1 MEKVRLI
8 KIGSA
13 FDNDVVINDESIA
26 PYHLELFQD
35 QLGIVFLSDLNSNT
49 GTYINGE
56 RVKQFM
62 RLTFTDK
69 VTVAGKF
76 MFDWVKL
83 TKIQDVSQKIE
94 ASTSNWLY
102 SENRMNAVH
111 LPLQEEIQNT
121 LEDEDY
127 QLAYDAS
134 WSDKCKYF
142 YTHNASIVHI
152 FALNIVLFILFYL
165 AFLS

>member
-35 QLGIVFLSDLNSNT
+35 QLGKVFISDLCSSS
-49 GTYINGE
+49 GTFINGE
-56 RVKQFM
+56 RIKDFM
-62 RLTFTDK
+62 LLTFTDK
-69 VTVAGKF
+69 VTLAGKF

-83 TKIQDVSQKIE
+83 TKIQDVSTKIE
-94 ASTSNWLY
+94 SSISNWVF

-111 LPLQEEIQNT
+111 LPEIDVQTLNEE
-121 LEDEDY
+121 EDY
-127 QLAYDAS
+127 ELEANAN
-134 WSDKCKYF
+134 WLDKWNYF

-152 FALNIVLFILFYL
+152 FALNIVLFVLFYL

>member
-8 KIGSA
+8 RVGSA
-13 FDNDVVINDESIA
+13 IDNDVVINHESIS

-35 QLGIVFLSDLNSNT
+35 ALGKVFLSDKKSES
-49 GTYINGE
+49 GTFVNGE
-56 RVKQFM
+56 RMNDFRKLSFS
-62 RLTFTDK
+62 DK
-69 VTVAGKF
+69 VTIAGKF

-83 TKIQDVSQKIE
+83 TKLQDVSNKID
-94 ASTSNWLY
+94 STTSNWLF
-102 SENRMNAVH
+102 SENKMNSVH
-111 LPLQEEIQNT
+111 LPVL
-121 LEDEDY
+121 DY
-127 QLAYDAS
+127 NEFESENYSLDTNAD
-134 WSDKCKYF
+134 WKEKWNYF

>member
-13 FDNDVVINDESIA
+13 FDNDVVINDESIS

-35 QLGIVFLSDLNSNT
+35 HYGKVFISDLCST
-49 GTYINGE
+49 SGTYINGK
-56 RVKQFM
+56 RIKDFIM
-62 RLTFTDK
+62 LTFTDK

-83 TKIQDVSQKIE
+83 TKIQDVSSKIE
-94 ASTSNWLY
+94 SSISNWVF
-102 SENRMNAVH
+102 SENKMNAVH
-111 LPLQEEIQNT
+111 LPEISNVS
-121 LEDEDY
+121 LNSEEDY
-127 QLAYDAS
+127 ELGLDANLL
-134 WSDKCKYF
+134 DKWNYF

-152 FALNIVLFILFYL
+152 FGLNIVLFILFYV